1 MGASRP
7 AAVRPKWSST
17 TARMPLST
25 QRSVSSALILCSF
38 SSTVSGLDSSAGS
51 AAASFAGAAGVSAA
65 DASPG
70 AAFAAASA
78 GWAASAGAASGAE
91 TGASGSSSRPTNG
104 MLMLSSMLGGA
115 SRVGAA
121 GAASSSPSP
130 KKRNGWV
137 GSARASSGSGLRVR
151 SSAKT
156 IFGRAAQAFSSASNA
171 AVSTPST
178 SCGAGVS
185 ASGRAG
191 FGAGKSRALSSCIS
205 ACSFC
210 SCGVSGPRT

>member
-7 AAVRPKWSST
+7 AAVSPKWSST

-38 SSTVSGLDSSAGS
+38 SPTVSGVDSSGSS
-51 AAASFAGAAGVSAA
+51 AASSAGAAGVSAA

-78 GWAASAGAASGAE
+78 SWAASAGAASGAE
-91 TGASGSSSRPTNG
+91 TGASGSSSRPT
-104 MLMLSSMLGGA
+104 S
-115 SRVGAA
+115 
-121 GAASSSPSP
+121 AASSSPSP
-130 KKRNGWV
+130 KKRKGWV
-137 GSARASSGSGLRVR
+137 GSGLRVR

-185 ASGRAG
+185 AAGRAG

>member
-7 AAVRPKWSST
+7 AAVSPKWSST

-38 SSTVSGLDSSAGS
+38 SPTVSGVDSSASS
-51 AAASFAGAAGVSAA
+51 AAASSSGAAGVSAA

-104 MLMLSSMLGGA
+104 MLMLSSMLGGV

-130 KKRNGWV
+130 KKRKGWV
-137 GSARASSGSGLRVR
+137 GSGRASSGLRVR

-156 IFGRAAQAFSSASNA
+156 IFGRAARAFSSASNA

>member
-7 AAVRPKWSST
+7 AAVSPKWSST

-38 SSTVSGLDSSAGS
+38 SSTVSGVDSSAGS
-51 AAASFAGAAGVSAA
+51 AAASSAGAAGVSAA

-91 TGASGSSSRPTNG
+91 TGASGSSSRPTSG
-104 MLMLSSMLGGA
+104 MLMLSSMLGGV

-121 GAASSSPSP
+121 GVASSSPSP

-137 GSARASSGSGLRVR
+137 GSGLRVR

-156 IFGRAAQAFSSASNA
+156 IFGMAAQAFSSASNA

>member
-38 SSTVSGLDSSAGS
+38 SSTVSGVDSSAGS
-51 AAASFAGAAGVSAA
+51 AAASSAGAAGVSAA

-137 GSARASSGSGLRVR
+137 GSGRASSGSGLRVR

-156 IFGRAAQAFSSASNA
+156 IFGRAAQAFPRLPMRRSRRPAPPA
-171 AVSTPST
+171 GRACLLRAEPVSGP
-178 SCGAGVS
+178 
-185 ASGRAG
+185 GRAG
-191 FGAGKSRALSSCIS
+191 
-205 ACSFC
+205 
-210 SCGVSGPRT
+210 P

>member
-1 MGASRP
+1 MAKNDARKNGFEKTNPEDLAAKEEKFRTFFSTSVAQVPDEMKHRDDEKQEP
-7 AAVRPKWSST
+7 AKQKTQSS
-17 TARMPLST
+17 
-25 QRSVSSALILCSF
+25 IL
-38 SSTVSGLDSSAGS
+38 GRILGRAKEE
-51 AAASFAGAAGVSAA
+51 
-65 DASPG
+65 
-70 AAFAAASA
+70 
-78 GWAASAGAASGAE
+78 AE
-91 TGASGSSSRPTNG
+91 PASSRPTNG
-104 MLMLSSMLGGA
+104 MLMLSSMLGGV

-130 KKRNGWV
+130 KKRKGWV
-137 GSARASSGSGLRVR
+137 GSGRASSGSGLRVR

-156 IFGRAAQAFSSASNA
+156 IFGMAAQAFSSASNA
-171 AVSTPST
+171 AVSTPNT